1 MKQRWLPV
9 GVVVGVLFA
18 TNVIA
23 RWAVR
28 LFAEHSDKNTTRIGL
43 VALILV
49 AVVMGGAAYWWARQH
64 PMPRVVADLAVA
76 AVAGCLLSVLLGPL
90 LAGTTPLRD
99 GVDFFIGQIWHYL
112 ALAAGGTL
120 FGLLIVIALGQDYKA
135 QSWKRYEQQI
145 RAKPRRVVRR

>member
-1 MKQRWLPV
+1 MLSRSPPAGNGPSAGHAIPAAPRVTVSLSKRAGACRPGQGIRSSMKQRWLPV

-76 AVAGCLLSVLLGPL
+76 AVAGCLLSV
-90 LAGTTPLRD
+90 
-99 GVDFFIGQIWHYL
+99 
-112 ALAAGGTL
+112 
-120 FGLLIVIALGQDYKA
+120 
-135 QSWKRYEQQI
+135 
-145 RAKPRRVVRR
+145 